1 MGLSHADPVF
11 GASGS
16 DDGTMQIWDP
26 RQEGGKCVGTVEFG
40 SPVCCVEFIQF
51 VDILYRLMCCQKA
64 YDVERTQDGVSPYG
78 CMGSSQFVGQGQ
90 NMGLLVAYVGAK
102 WEMRSAH
109 S

>member
-64 YDVERTQDGVSPYG
+64 YDVERTQD
-78 CMGSSQFVGQGQ
+78 VGLYILEEEGTPQQ
-90 NMGLLVAYVGAK
+90 LPFEDPMQLL
-102 WEMRSAH
+102 H
-109 S
+109 SH